1 MKAKNVVIINTHD
14 TGTFLSPYGY
24 NVPSDNLLDFCEDAL
39 LFRNAF
45 CASPTCSPSRASMLT
60 GSYPHTNGM
69 LTLSHR
75 GTSIVDM
82 DRHLCRYLRNHGFH
96 TALCGIQHEHKFWR
110 PYELGMEASR
120 EIGYQDNITSSLEG
134 VTDDTKLLEWDYR
147 NAQNVADYIQKYD
160 KEEPFFISYG
170 MQATHRIYPELTEED
185 QIDVDHIKVP
195 DNVADNP
202 ENRYDTAC
210 LHKSIK
216 SFDKCFQ
223 TVRDAMIESGH
234 YDDTML
240 IYVTDH
246 GLANPFSKCNLY
258 DDGIKT
264 SLIMHVPGYEE
275 SYGKAYEGLVSQ
287 IDIYPTI
294 CEWLGLKIPE
304 WVQGTSFLSAF
315 DNQQEEINQ
324 EVYAEVNL
332 HASYEPQRCI
342 RTKRYKYI
350 CYYDP
355 TWDKVNLAN
364 IDDSVPKSF
373 LLAHGLREH
382 RKEKEQLYDLYY
394 DPHERNNL
402 VHDSR
407 YNKVLED
414 MRKKLSDWRKKT
426 KDHIIDFSEYQGI
439 MKVNKKESEHASS
452 KDMND
457 YESLIK

>member
-1 MKAKNVVIINTHD
+1 MFRDMK
-14 TGTFLSPYGY
+14 
-24 NVPSDNLLDFCEDAL
+24 NLMEK
-39 LFRNAF
+39 
-45 CASPTCSPSRASMLT
+45 
-60 GSYPHTNGM
+60 HTKD
-69 LTLSHR
+69 S
-75 GTSIVDM
+75 
-82 DRHLCRYLRNHGFH
+82 
-96 TALCGIQHEHKFWR
+96 
-110 PYELGMEASR
+110 
-120 EIGYQDNITSSLEG
+120 
-134 VTDDTKLLEWDYR
+134 
-147 NAQNVADYIQKYD
+147 
-160 KEEPFFISYG
+160 
-170 MQATHRIYPELTEED
+170 
-185 QIDVDHIKVP
+185 
-195 DNVADNP
+195 
-202 ENRYDTAC
+202 
-210 LHKSIK
+210 
-216 SFDKCFQ
+216 
-223 TVRDAMIESGH
+223 
-234 YDDTML
+234 
-240 IYVTDH
+240 
-246 GLANPFSKCNLY
+246 
-258 DDGIKT
+258 
-264 SLIMHVPGYEE
+264 
-275 SYGKAYEGLVSQ
+275 VSQ